1 MNRGRVRRRRGA
13 VYEVSRYGVMGS
25 VETALEVS
33 SVGEALFP
41 RSHRRETL
49 ERRLERLDYKKT
61 FDWRSLSDDG
71 PRWRFGH
78 PAERPAREAD
88 RPSSFTVHRN
98 GRPIPIE
105 RMTDSELDR
114 YLSGARQPDDER
126 KESPSEPGSAAC
138 CIMEETPE

>member
-1 MNRGRVRRRRGA
+1 MA
-13 VYEVSRYGVMGS
+13 LDVSG
-25 VETALEVS
+25 
-33 SVGEALFP
+33 VGENLFP

-49 ERRLERLDYKKT
+49 ERRLERLPEKI
-61 FDWRSLSDDG
+61 FDWRSLSDEAPGRRLGGHDG
-71 PRWRFGH
+71 
-78 PAERPAREAD
+78 RPARQSA
-88 RPSSFTVHRN
+88 RPSLFAVHRN

-105 RMTDSELDR
+105 RMTDSEFDR